1 MIYVCIPSYNEAQ
14 TVGLL
19 LWKIRQVFADFPR
32 EYQLL
37 VGDDA
42 STDGTREVLAPY
54 QKVLPLE
61 LVRNPARE
69 GTARTLERLLKLA
82 LERSDRPKRDAVIVL
97 HADFTHS
104 AAAIPEMVKKI
115 ESGADLVVAEGSLAG
130 TESRGYRW
138 LRRWGPWLL
147 PRAARTPGV
156 RDGLSAFVAAR
167 LIAVRGAQRASGEPL
182 LALEGWA
189 GRAELIAKLGRQ
201 ARRVDVLAAP
211 ERIDLRD
218 RASRLDPWAEA
229 KALWHARP
237 RLRDLPPAPRQSE
250 RADEAVA

>member
-1 MIYVCIPSYNEAQ
+1 MIYVCIPSHDEAQ

-42 STDGTREVLAPY
+42 SADRTREVLEPY

-61 LVRNPARE
+61 IIRNRSRE
-69 GTARTLERLLKLA
+69 GTSRTLERLLKLA
-82 LERSDRPKRDAVIVL
+82 LERTDRPKRDGVIVL
-97 HADFTHS
+97 HADFTHA
-104 AAAIPEMVKKI
+104 AAAIPELVKKL
-115 ESGADLVVAEGSLAG
+115 ESGADLVVAEGSVTG
-130 TESRGYRW
+130 TESRGYRL
-138 LRRWGPWLL
+138 LRRWGGHLL
-147 PRAARTPGV
+147 PRAARVPGV
-156 RDGLSAFVAAR
+156 RDPLSGFIAAR
-167 LIAVRGAQRASGEPL
+167 LIAVRTALRASGDPL
-182 LALEGWA
+182 LGLDGWA

-218 RASRLDPWAEA
+218 RPSRLDPWEEA
-229 KALWHARP
+229 KALWRARP
-237 RLRDLPPAPRQSE
+237 RLRDLPPPPRAAE
-250 RADEAVA
+250 REEAMA

>member
-1 MIYVCIPSYNEAQ
+1 VIYLCIPSHDEAK

-42 STDGTREVLAPY
+42 STDSTREVLEPY

-61 LVRNPARE
+61 LVRNQSRI
-69 GTARTLERLLKLA
+69 GTSRTVERLLKLA
-82 LERSDRPKRDAVIVL
+82 LERSDRPKRDAVVVL

-104 AAAIPEMVKKI
+104 VTALPELIKKI
-115 ESGADLVVAEGSLAG
+115 ESGADLAIVEGTVGGSE
-130 TESRGYRW
+130 TRGYRF
-138 LRRWGPWLL
+138 LRRWGSHLL
-147 PRAARTPGV
+147 PRAARVPGV
-156 RDGLSAFVAAR
+156 HDGLSGFLAAR
-167 LIAVRGAQRASGEPL
+167 LICVRTALRASGDPL
-182 LALEGWA
+182 LQLDGWA

-201 ARRVDVLAAP
+201 ARRVDVLSAP

-218 RASRLDPWAEA
+218 RPSRLDPWAEA
-229 KALWHARP
+229 KALWRARAK
-237 RLRDLPPAPRQSE
+237 LRDLPPVARPSE
-250 RADEAVA
+250 RDEAAA